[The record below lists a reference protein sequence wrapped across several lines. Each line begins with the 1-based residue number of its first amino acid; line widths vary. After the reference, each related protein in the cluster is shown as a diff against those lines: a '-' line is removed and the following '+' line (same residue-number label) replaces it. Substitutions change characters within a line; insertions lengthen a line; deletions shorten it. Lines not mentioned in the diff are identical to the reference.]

1 MKIRVKF
8 SKHGA
13 MKFIGHLDILR
24 YFQKAIRRAEI
35 PIVFTEGFSPHMVMS
50 FASPLGVG
58 IESEGEYMDIEIR
71 EPLSTEEAVRR
82 LDAVMSEGM
91 RILDFRQIPDEKASN
106 AMALVAAADYRIR
119 FRDGYEPDLDWKKLY
134 ASFLEQ
140 SSISIIKKTKKS
152 ETELDIRPL
161 IYESR
166 LEEDS
171 IFVRLSSGSA
181 ANIKPE
187 LMMDAFAAYAGFS
200 LEPFSLMI
208 TRLDLYA
215 DGPNGG
221 FVSLNE
227 LGEKIG

>member
-1 MKIRVKF
+1 
-8 SKHGA
+8 

-58 IESEGEYMDIEIR
+58 IESEGEYMDIEIK

-140 SSISIIKKTKKS
+140 PSISIIKKTKKS

-215 DGPNGG
+215 AGPNGG

>member
-1 MKIRVKF
+1 
-8 SKHGA
+8 
-13 MKFIGHLDILR
+13 
-24 YFQKAIRRAEI
+24 
-35 PIVFTEGFSPHMVMS
+35 
-50 FASPLGVG
+50 
-58 IESEGEYMDIEIR
+58 
-71 EPLSTEEAVRR
+71 
-82 LDAVMSEGM
+82 
-91 RILDFRQIPDEKASN
+91 
-106 AMALVAAADYRIR
+106 MALVAAADYRIR

-134 ASFLEQ
+134 TSFLEQ
-140 SSISIIKKTKKS
+140 PSISIIKKTKKS

-200 LEPFSLMI
+200 LESFSLMI

-215 DGPNGG
+215 AGPDGG

>member
-1 MKIRVKF
+1 
-8 SKHGA
+8 
-13 MKFIGHLDILR
+13 
-24 YFQKAIRRAEI
+24 
-35 PIVFTEGFSPHMVMS
+35 
-50 FASPLGVG
+50 
-58 IESEGEYMDIEIR
+58 MDIEIR

-106 AMALVAAADYRIR
+106 AMALVAAADYHIR

-134 ASFLEQ
+134 TSFLEQ
-140 SSISIIKKTKKS
+140 PSISIIKKTKKS

-215 DGPNGG
+215 AGPDGG